1 MSYQSAMLAEW
12 METMITKK
20 TKLYDVLAYVVV
32 IGAPIILGTALGW
45 VVHKIKDGKI
55 KQ

>member
-1 MSYQSAMLAEW
+1 MK
-12 METMITKK
+12 TKK
-20 TKLYDVLAYVVV
+20 TQLYEALAYVVV
-32 IGAPIILGTALGW
+32 IGAPIALGTALGW